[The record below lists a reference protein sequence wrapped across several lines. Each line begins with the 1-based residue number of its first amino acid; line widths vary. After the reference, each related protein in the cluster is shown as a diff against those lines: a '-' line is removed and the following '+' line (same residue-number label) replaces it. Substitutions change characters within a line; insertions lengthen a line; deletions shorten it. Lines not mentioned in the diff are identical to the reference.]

1 MNYTENLRLKKP
13 EQEEFYDVDDFN
25 TNADIL
31 DEQITDIKN
40 GYVKKTGDS
49 MSGDL
54 SFDTNHNIHANS
66 DNGQLVFMGGSEW
79 DKGAGISLW
88 GKDKNGAFT
97 IHSVDENGN
106 MKTLCGWNNGSL
118 TWCDNELA
126 TQKHVLDNY
135 LSLNGGTMKGDIEL
149 GGNDIYGNWYRI
161 RNNDDNSFIG
171 MSGGGNHSWDTS
183 STLVLFGNNAGDNA
197 GKAVLNSHG
206 HNLAVCQNGQ
216 LLFNNQNIVRSV
228 NGVNADTNGNV
239 VVSGGRMPDY
249 SSGIDITSNFTTKG
263 GSWTA
268 PCDCYLFLTGNE
280 KTYAFISH
288 TQANSMDFNNGY
300 SNKNWVIYSDDVG
313 YYHDSNISS
322 TAFVAKGVT
331 LFQATNYALQ
341 NSKLMMYPLI

>member
-1 MNYTENLRLKKP
+1 MEKTTNLGLLKP
-13 EQEEFYDVDDFN
+13 AQEDFYNVDDFN
-25 TNADIL
+25 ANADIL
-31 DEQITDIKN
+31 DNEIQTVKN
-40 GYVKKTGDS
+40 DYVKKSGDS

-79 DKGAGISLW
+79 NKGAGISLW

-118 TWCDNELA
+118 TWCDKELA
-126 TQKHVLDNY
+126 TQEHVSDNY

-149 GGNDIYGNWYRI
+149 GGNAIYGNWYKI

-171 MSGGGNHSWDTS
+171 MSGGGNHSWETS

-228 NGVNADTNGNV
+228 NGVNADASGNV
-239 VVSGGRMPDY
+239 SVSSLSTSVFMPDY
-249 SSGIDITSNFTTKG
+249 
-263 GSWTA
+263 TA
-268 PCDCYLFLTGNE
+268 
-280 KTYAFISH
+280 
-288 TQANSMDFNNGY
+288 
-300 SNKNWVIYSDDVG
+300 
-313 YYHDSNISS
+313 
-322 TAFVAKGVT
+322 GVT
-331 LFQATNYALQ
+331 LTITDGSTCKGTVPSDGFIFFGMASYNTNGTFHLYINGKAVFNGWTIDGGNDFIFLCPF
-341 NSKLMMYPLI
+341 SKGDTFEMYCAWLGQVTFYPCKGAD